1 MFIIY
6 PGIKAEQER
15 QTENQKG
22 NLQILLE
29 KERIEKYNLAMY
41 LNKLLQEMH
50 ILSNTVIQLQTRCDE
65 YEHK

>member
-41 LNKLLQEMH
+41 LNKLLQ
-50 ILSNTVIQLQTRCDE
+50 
-65 YEHK
+65 